1 MHRSTLHCVWG
12 RGIRARTTGATIVGV
27 NSRDLMLLDTCR
39 RHNRTI
45 SDTSVVYKGR
55 GRPSRKHIIGAWGS
69 VAEGYKQPG
78 FGSLVQHLPM
88 AS

>member
-1 MHRSTLHCVWG
+1 MCVGERDQSKDNSWSPN
-12 RGIRARTTGATIVGV
+12 IVGV

-55 GRPSRKHIIGAWGS
+55 GRPSHKHTIGT
-69 VAEGYKQPG
+69 
-78 FGSLVQHLPM
+78 
-88 AS
+88 